1 MPDIVEFNTS
11 QNEMNDQN
19 TQIVAMTNTLLVDM
33 RSTEIPTA
41 MSLSIPIAKLS
52 TLGAG
57 VSSLIPVFNTVTQ
70 TLSMDTH
77 GLYQLANE
85 SIGDTLK
92 VAKDGNFLGAFKTAD
107 GASKFAKLK
116 AVDSVGAQSKSV
128 MYANPA
134 TMMMAVAL
142 FSIENQLDHIAEM
155 EKQIISFLQIEKE
168 AEMEADVIT
177 LSEIINKYKDRT
189 EELLIFHRFSIVV
202 WGIWL
207 IPYILGMIM
216 GSGAV

>member
-1 MPDIVEFNTS
+1 MKN
-11 QNEMNDQN
+11 Q
-19 TQIVAMTNTLLVDM
+19 
-33 RSTEIPTA
+33 
-41 MSLSIPIAKLS
+41 
-52 TLGAG
+52 
-57 VSSLIPVFNTVTQ
+57 
-70 TLSMDTH
+70 
-77 GLYQLANE
+77 
-85 SIGDTLK
+85 
-92 VAKDGNFLGAFKTAD
+92 
-107 GASKFAKLK
+107 
-116 AVDSVGAQSKSV
+116 
-128 MYANPA
+128 YANPA